1 LIAGVAGIRPVLGI
15 PDATLLMSDTGDY
28 AFIDAINPSSAPRTV
43 GPAHVRLSNG
53 TVSVSAFTLPP
64 RSARLIPIHATALP
78 LSRVA
83 TGWDAAQKEVTS
95 GPPVDEELWYS
106 NRLTMRFA
114 MSAGA
119 RIWSLTSNDDAS
131 DNVASSVGL
140 LRDAVDPEPSPSA
153 RDYISPYT
161 HPLPAGT
168 FNRTYDCGYT
178 AIADIRAQRCL
189 YDAPDIPDGGGLFE
203 RTIRFGASHDDLVV
217 TEHLVP
223 HDAASAAQLKS
234 ISGFAYADGDTIV
247 APSGANGV
255 GILHGR
261 RLAMLR
267 WLPGDVATV
276 DVRQTRGA
284 AIVTLI
290 CARRA
295 VEFHLGILSAASA
308 AEAEGLLRAN
318 PRQSSP

>member
-1 LIAGVAGIRPVLGI
+1 
-15 PDATLLMSDTGDY
+15 MSDAGDY

-53 TVSVSAFTLPP
+53 TASVAAFTLPP
-64 RSARLIPIHATALP
+64 RSTRLIPIHAAALSP
-78 LSRVA
+78 LRPAAGWNAGRKDA
-83 TGWDAAQKEVTS
+83 TS
-95 GPPVDEELWYS
+95 NPPVDEELWYS

-114 MSAGA
+114 MNAGA
-119 RIWSLTSNDDAS
+119 RIWSVTSNDDPS

-153 RDYISPYT
+153 RDYIAAYT

-178 AIADIRAQRCL
+178 AVGDIRAQRCL
-189 YDAPDIPDGGGLFE
+189 YDAPDIPDGGGLF
-203 RTIRFGASHDDLVV
+203 DDLVV
-217 TEHLVP
+217 TEHFVP
-223 HDAASAAQLKS
+223 HDAASEAQLKS
-234 ISGFAYADGDTIV
+234 ISGFAFADGDTIV

-255 GILHGR
+255 GILRGK
-261 RLAMLR
+261 RLAGLR

-276 DVRQTRGA
+276 EVRKTRGA
-284 AIVTLI
+284 AIVTLV

-295 VEFHLGILSAASA
+295 VEFHLGILSAASR
-308 AEAEGLLRAN
+308 AEAEALLRAN